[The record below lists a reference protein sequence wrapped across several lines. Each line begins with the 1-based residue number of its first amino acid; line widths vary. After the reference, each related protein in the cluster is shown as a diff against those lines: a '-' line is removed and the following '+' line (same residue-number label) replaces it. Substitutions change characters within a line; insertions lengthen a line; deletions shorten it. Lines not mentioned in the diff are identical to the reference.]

1 MHSSGIQNQPKK
13 LCWGELELI
22 KQEQQL
28 LRQEN
33 EQRQRE
39 FQGAKSELSHSRE
52 KVNWNTCQVLICRQ
66 PTLFQ
71 GLRKSNS
78 ISDVTSL
85 GRYLN
90 DQQ

>member
-1 MHSSGIQNQPKK
+1 MHSSGIQNQQKK

-39 FQGAKSELSHSRE
+39 FQGAKSDLSHSRE
-52 KVNWNTCQVLICRQ
+52 KVNWNNCQAVICRQ

-71 GLRKSNS
+71 
-78 ISDVTSL
+78 DPEVV
-85 GRYLN
+85 
-90 DQQ
+90 D